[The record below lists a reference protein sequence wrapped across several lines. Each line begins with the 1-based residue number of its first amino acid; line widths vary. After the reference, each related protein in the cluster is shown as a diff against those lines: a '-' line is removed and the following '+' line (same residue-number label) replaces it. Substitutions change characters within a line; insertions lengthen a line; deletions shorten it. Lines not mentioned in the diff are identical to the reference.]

1 MTGCRPGWQL
11 AAEQRNAPNEALVST
26 THIVV
31 MGVSGTGKTTVAKA
45 LTEQLDAV
53 FAEGDDFHPP
63 GNVEKMT
70 AGTPLTDDDRWPWL
84 RSLAAWTREQAEE
97 GRSTVITC
105 SALRRV
111 YRDILRT
118 GSAETFFVHLD
129 APEDVLL
136 ERMASRQH
144 YMPPSLLRSQL
155 DTLERLGA
163 DEHGVTVDSTRA
175 PEQVVDDAL
184 AAARR

>member
-1 MTGCRPGWQL
+1 
-11 AAEQRNAPNEALVST
+11 VST
-26 THIVV
+26 THVVV

-53 FAEGDDFHPP
+53 FAEGDDLHPP
-63 GNVEKMT
+63 ANVAKMT

-84 RSLAAWTREQAEE
+84 RSLAAWTREQAEQ

-111 YRDILRT
+111 YRDVLRT
-118 GSAETFFVHLD
+118 ASARMFFVHLD

-136 ERMASRQH
+136 ERMAARQH

-155 DTLERLGA
+155 DTLEGLDA
-163 DEHGVTVDSTRA
+163 DEHGITLDSTRP
-175 PEQVVDDAL
+175 PEQVVGEAV
-184 AAARR
+184 AAASV